1 MSTIYVGIVSDSHG
15 RFQALE
21 KMVDSAPDVCAWI
34 HGGDYCDDGEELSY
48 YTGVPVYSVMG
59 NNDYYRS
66 GAEAP
71 ECRSVHVGGV
81 TFVVI
86 HGSQWYGERREKKLL
101 ELAKEYDAQAVV
113 FGHTHRRYLR
123 QYNDITIMN
132 PGSIGLPRDG
142 KHGTFAIVSIEE
154 GAIQNIEF
162 KEI

>member
-1 MSTIYVGIVSDSHG
+1 MYVPGYTVVIIVTMVRNYPIIQACQCIPSWEITIITVQVQ
-15 RFQALE
+15 RLRN
-21 KMVDSAPDVCAWI
+21 V
-34 HGGDYCDDGEELSY
+34 
-48 YTGVPVYSVMG
+48 
-59 NNDYYRS
+59 
-66 GAEAP
+66 
-71 ECRSVHVGGV
+71 RSVHVGGV

-101 ELAKEYDAQAVV
+101 ELAKEYDAQVVV

-154 GAIQNIEF
+154 GTIQDIEF
-162 KEI
+162 KEL